1 MTEQELQAIAERL
14 KRVDGLE
21 WRIRAFNGL
30 GLVGP
35 DRDTLAIVDTNRE
48 AVKHLIQSAPSDM
61 AALLAEVRFL
71 RGELADLCEDSRAV
85 AEVGRLRE
93 VLADVIHNINNG
105 VDAIEKF
112 RPEWK
117 GLRHGLAQL
126 KAIAQRGLK
135 GGGE

>member
-1 MTEQELQAIAERL
+1 MAESQ
-14 KRVDGLE
+14 
-21 WRIRAFNGL
+21 WRTR
-30 GLVGP
+30 
-35 DRDTLAIVDTNRE
+35 
-48 AVKHLIQSAPSDM
+48 
-61 AALLAEVRFL
+61 
-71 RGELADLCEDSRAV
+71 SRQAV

-105 VDAIEKF
+105 VDAIEKY

>member
-1 MTEQELQAIAERL
+1 MTRYLAALLAMAALQAIATRAIPREQLQAEGYRSL
-14 KRVDGLE
+14 AGSSDLFRHGYFVRH
-21 WRIRAFNGL
+21 WYRI
-30 GLVGP
+30 
-35 DRDTLAIVDTNRE
+35 
-48 AVKHLIQSAPSDM
+48 SDQ
-61 AALLAEVRFL
+61 
-71 RGELADLCEDSRAV
+71 
-85 AEVGRLRE
+85 RE

-105 VDAIEKF
+105 VDAIEKY